1 MLFLSSIS
9 KFPGVLSSHTTYAL
23 LPDTS
28 IAGDSELPES
38 LLRLTVLPKEAPP
51 SVLFLRNI
59 SVLPGV
65 KSSHTRIY
73 CYQICGNS
81 TFS

>member
-65 KSSHTRIY
+65 KSSHTTDMQFLEFY
-73 CYQICGNS
+73 
-81 TFS
+81 